1 MALKS
6 RSVLVAL
13 VVLVLVAAGSAATAG
28 PATGSAGGSISS
40 SGQVAPPSTL
50 TARTTALPGKQGRDE
65 SGIST
70 RAVAPNV
77 RTFTYSIAARGKT
90 YTGKI
95 IGASPFTSQTTP
107 GTTVTNVVIPV
118 KFNFTST
125 GKVFD
130 PTATLP
136 SCAGGSTALART
148 KSSPIYANFNYG
160 DGVGRQ
166 YTEAYDRFGFW
177 KYTKPGAI
185 NAAHKTRLKLVQAPL
200 QTINASGFPTQTT
213 SCGSLGFI
221 EIGALDNYLTGTL
234 IPALRANG
242 TITNST
248 FPLFLF
254 SNVVE
259 YQGTTSNCC
268 VIGYHSFV
276 NFANGQKQ
284 TYGVGDYETTKA
296 FTNIHDVSALSHEVA
311 EWLDDPYVNNATPPW
326 GHTGQVS
333 GCQSNLENG
342 DPLSGHLYPVTVN
355 GFQYHPQELA
365 FFSWFFNQV
374 PSIARNG
381 VYSNKGTFTSPAALC
396 S

>member
-1 MALKS
+1 MVFKS
-6 RSVLVAL
+6 RSVLAAL

-28 PATGSAGGSISS
+28 PATRSGGGSIDS
-40 SGQVAPPSTL
+40 SGPVAPPTHLS
-50 TARTTALPGKQGRDE
+50 AHTTALPGKQGRDA

-77 RTFTYSIAARGKT
+77 RTFSYSIAARGKT

-95 IGASPFTSQTTP
+95 VGASPFTKQTTP
-107 GTTVTNVVIPV
+107 ATTVTNVIIPV
-118 KFNFTST
+118 RMTFTSS

-130 PTATLP
+130 PTAPLP
-136 SCAGGSTALART
+136 SCASGSTALARVLQ
-148 KSSPIYANFNYG
+148 SPVYRNFDYG
-160 DGVGRQ
+160 DGGRQ

-185 NAAHKTRLKLVQAPL
+185 NAGHKTRLATTTAATLNV
-200 QTINASGFPTQTT
+200 NANGFPTSTQ

-221 EIGALDNYLTGTL
+221 DISALDAYLTGTV

-242 TITNST
+242 TISNSK
-248 FPLFLF
+248 FPLFLL

-268 VIGYHSFV
+268 ILGYHSFV

-284 TYGVGDYETTKA
+284 TYGVSDYETTKA
-296 FTNIHDVSALSHEVA
+296 FSNIHDVSVLSHEVA

-342 DPLSGHLYPVTVN
+342 DPLSGHLFPVTLN